1 MRLRRSSP
9 DGPGIRRLRHGRG
22 FRYVDA
28 RGRPVSDAEVR
39 RRIAALAI
47 PPAWNEVWICP
58 DERGHVQAMGVDADG
73 RRQYRYHEE
82 WTRRAGVRKFA
93 RVRELAAATTA
104 MRARVTRDLRGD
116 DPQAR
121 ALAIA
126 ARIIDALG
134 VRVGEERYALERGTI
149 GALTLAWEHVR
160 IDGERSAFDF
170 PAKSGVR
177 WEAEHVDV
185 DLAAALRAARSARGP
200 ADERAERLTEWI
212 DAAGVHR
219 VHSAQ
224 LTAYLQQATGCS
236 ITPKDLRTL
245 LGSRLAAEHL
255 ARCGPAAT
263 KKEQERAIR
272 EAVVAVSEGL
282 RNTPAVARS
291 SYIDP
296 LVIERYRRGHT
307 AALSRGRVSD
317 AALVELLS

>member
-1 MRLRRSSP
+1 MRLKRSSP
-9 DGPGIRRLRHGRG
+9 DAPGIRRVRHGRG
-22 FRYVDA
+22 FRYLDA
-28 RGRPVSDAEVR
+28 RGRSVADADVR
-39 RRIAALAI
+39 ARIAALAI
-47 PPAWNEVWICP
+47 PPAWSDVWICP
-58 DERGHVQAMGVDADG
+58 DERGHVQAMGLDADG

-82 WTRRAGVRKFA
+82 WTRRAGVKKFA
-93 RVRELAAATTA
+93 RVRELAAATGA

-149 GALTLAWEHVR
+149 GALTLAWEHVEVSGST
-160 IDGERSAFDF
+160 IAFDF

-177 WEAEHVDV
+177 WEAEHEDD
-185 DLAAALRAARSARGP
+185 DLAAALVLTRSARGP
-200 ADERAERLTEWI
+200 RGESAERVTEWI
-212 DAAGVHR
+212 DDSGLHR
-219 VHSAQ
+219 VHSAA
-224 LTAYLQQATGCS
+224 LSDYLRTATGCA

-245 LGSRLAAEHL
+245 RGSRLAAEHL
-255 ARCGPAAT
+255 ARCGPSAT
-263 KKEQERAIR
+263 RKEQERAIR
-272 EAVVAVSEGL
+272 EAVAVVAEGL

-296 LVIERYRRGHT
+296 LVLERYRRGTT

-317 AALVELLS
+317 AALAELLG

>member
-22 FRYVDA
+22 FRYVDD
-28 RGRPVSDAEVR
+28 RGRSVTDRAVR
-39 RRIAALAI
+39 ERIAALAI
-47 PPAWNEVWICP
+47 PPAWSEVWICA
-58 DERGHVQAMGVDADG
+58 DERGHVQAMGLDADG

-93 RVRELAAATTA
+93 RVRELAAATPA

-149 GALTLAWEHVR
+149 GALTLAWEHVGVEADR
-160 IDGERSAFDF
+160 LRFDF

-177 WEAEHVDV
+177 WEAEHDDA
-185 DLAAALRAARSARGP
+185 DLAAALRAARAEREP
-200 ADERAERLTEWI
+200 IDEQGARLTEWV
-212 DAAGVHR
+212 DASGVHR

-224 LTAYLQQATGCS
+224 LTAYLQQATGCT

-255 ARCGPAAT
+255 ARCGPTTT

-296 LVIERYRRGHT
+296 LVIERYRRGRT

>member
-1 MRLRRSSP
+1 M
-9 DGPGIRRLRHGRG
+9 
-22 FRYVDA
+22 DA
-28 RGRPVSDAEVR
+28 RGRAVTDGEVR
-39 RRIAALAI
+39 ARIDAIAI

-82 WTRRAGVRKFA
+82 WTRKAGVKKFA
-93 RVRELAAATTA
+93 RVRELAAATVA

-160 IDGERSAFDF
+160 VTGDAIAFDF

-177 WEAEHVDV
+177 WEAEHEDA
-185 DLAAALRAARSARGP
+185 DLAAALTAARGARTSDGSGG
-200 ADERAERLTEWI
+200 ERITEWV
-212 DAAGVHR
+212 DEAGVHR
-219 VHSAQ
+219 VHSAA
-224 LTAYLQQATGCS
+224 LSAYLRSATGCD

-245 LGSRLAAEHL
+245 RGSRLAAEHL
-255 ARCGPAAT
+255 ARCGPSST

-272 EAVVAVSEGL
+272 EAIAVVAEGL

-296 LVIERYRRGHT
+296 LVLEKYRRGT
-307 AALSRGRVSD
+307 VAALSRGRVSD
-317 AALVELLS
+317 AALAELLS

>member
-28 RGRPVSDAEVR
+28 RGRSVTDTEVR
-39 RRIAALAI
+39 DRIAALAI
-47 PPAWNEVWICP
+47 PPAWTDVWICP

-82 WTRRAGVRKFA
+82 WTRKAGVRKFA
-93 RVRELAAATTA
+93 RVRELAAATGA

-149 GALTLAWEHVR
+149 GALTLAREHVR
-160 IDGERSAFDF
+160 IDGDRIQFDF

-177 WEAEHVDV
+177 WEASHEDE
-185 DLAAALRAARSARGP
+185 DLAAALAAALAARGP
-200 ADERAERLTEWI
+200 DGESGERVTEWI
-212 DAAGVHR
+212 DEAGIHR

-224 LTAYLQQATGCS
+224 LTAYLQQATGCA

-272 EAVVAVSEGL
+272 EAVVSVAEGL

-296 LVIERYRRGHT
+296 LVIERFRRGRT
-307 AALSRGRVSD
+307 APLSRGRVSD
-317 AALVELLS
+317 QGLAELLS